1 MRAVV
6 NSLHE
11 APRHRDPLYRG
22 CTDRMPF
29 RQNDGHWGHDDVT
42 PWLESCCFLIYTR
55 RCSGINNS
63 SSCQQRYYESIV
75 VLRDAKASLV
85 RIGLAMISDPL
96 MCMVGW
102 GGGCCYSM
110 ERTPIKSHRDKS
122 ISDGDGLSPLLV
134 NKPLRKQHDVAKKLE
149 KKEEG
154 ICSLFFGFLQSTKQ
168 IPSFFC
174 HFSN

>member
-1 MRAVV
+1 
-6 NSLHE
+6 
-11 APRHRDPLYRG
+11 
-22 CTDRMPF
+22 
-29 RQNDGHWGHDDVT
+29 
-42 PWLESCCFLIYTR
+42 
-55 RCSGINNS
+55 
-63 SSCQQRYYESIV
+63 
-75 VLRDAKASLV
+75 
-85 RIGLAMISDPL
+85 
-96 MCMVGW
+96 
-102 GGGCCYSM
+102 M